1 VPSCDWA
8 SAALAAD
15 FCDQSFTA
23 RLKAARGTS
32 AQRDCRERQKS
43 KGVSIHRLCSF
54 FSVRDRGPDREKH
67 PVELAV
73 GTENLIPG
81 DETNRSVILER
92 PMVEFLIKLLLVAR
106 SKLKSRAR
114 LEAENI
120 VLRQQVIV
128 LSRKART
135 RLRLRNIDR
144 LILVWMYRLF
154 PSILNAITVIKP
166 ETAIR
171 WHRRGFRA
179 YWRWKS
185 RQRGG
190 RPRIDREIRDLIR
203 RMSKENPL
211 WGAPRIHGEL
221 LRLGIEVAESTV
233 ARYMMRGSGP
243 PSQGWKTFLR
253 NHADGIASLDLF
265 VVRTISFKLLYGL
278 VILRHARRRL
288 VSISVTNNPTAEW
301 IAGQVTDAFPWDEAP
316 RHLIRDRDAAF
327 GSAYTYRTALAVAN
341 GHVERLI
348 GSIRREFLDHL
359 VVFGEAHLR
368 VVLKA
373 YASYYNQ
380 VRTHLSLEKD
390 APDFRGIQKIGRIA
404 SIPILGGLHHQY
416 VRL

>member
-1 VPSCDWA
+1 
-8 SAALAAD
+8 LY
-15 FCDQSFTA
+15 F
-23 RLKAARGTS
+23 R
-32 AQRDCRERQKS
+32 
-43 KGVSIHRLCSF
+43 
-54 FSVRDRGPDREKH
+54 
-67 PVELAV
+67 LAV

-81 DETNRSVILER
+81 DETNRTVILER
-92 PMVEFLIKLLLVAR
+92 PMVEFLIKLLLVTR

-120 VLRQQVIV
+120 VLRQQLMV

-166 ETAIR
+166 ETVIR

-185 RQRGG
+185 RQLGG

-221 LRLGIEVAESTV
+221 LMLGIEVAES
-233 ARYMMRGSGP
+233 ARYMLRRLGP

-253 NHADGIASLDLF
+253 NHAAGIASLDLF
-265 VVRTISFKLLYGL
+265 VVRTISFKLLYCL

-288 VSISVTNNPTAEW
+288 VSISVTNNPAAEW

-327 GSAYTYRTALAVAN
+327 GSAYTCRIRAMEIRDHPTAPRSPWQN

-348 GSIRREFLDHL
+348 GSIHRESLDHL
-359 VVFGEAHLR
+359 IVFGEAHLCA
-368 VVLKA
+368 VLKA
-373 YASYYNQ
+373 YASYYNE

-390 APDFRGIQKIGRIA
+390 APYFRRTQKIGRIA
-404 SIPILGGLHHQY
+404 AIPILGGLHHQY
-416 VRL
+416 LRL